1 MWDKV
6 RLTGYVTTA
15 LTGAAALAA
24 FAGYATFDPSTGLVD
39 VAPFNIYVAAPLIA
53 GPLAASVAAVA
64 LVFGWGSKKVNP

>member
-24 FAGYATFDPSTGLVD
+24 FTGYATFDAASGLVD

-53 GPLAASVAAVA
+53 GPMAAGLAAVA
-64 LVFGWGSKKVNP
+64 LVLGWGGKK